1 MRRGIIENMPNP
13 EGGTYA
19 PFFNYVNGEY
29 EAFVF
34 SLDGDTAT
42 SAAASGT
49 LNGGGTFTVVSYDLY
64 ALTYT
69 GTSISTGIYHQ
80 IEDSSYAGEI
90 TLTRQSGGTNAA
102 RQAYMP
108 SFSAPSYSV
117 LKVTYP
123 SAVYAR

>member
-1 MRRGIIENMPNP
+1 MPNP

-49 LNGGGTFTVVSYDLY
+49 LNGGGT
-64 ALTYT
+64 
-69 GTSISTGIYHQ
+69 
-80 IEDSSYAGEI
+80 
-90 TLTRQSGGTNAA
+90 NAA